1 MKIGRAIFAR
11 DFFLMENEVF
21 DQLLHPA
28 ANAAAC
34 WYHDEIII
42 PNEIGVMVGCLHQLG
57 TYLLSID
64 ADDHWGKFII

>member
-28 ANAAAC
+28 ITNAAALC
-34 WYHDEIII
+34 VIFTIFVSFSQDNALFASKASG
-42 PNEIGVMVGCLHQLG
+42 PLRSKNFKQR
-57 TYLLSID
+57 
-64 ADDHWGKFII
+64 

>member
-28 ANAAAC
+28 IT
-34 WYHDEIII
+34 II
-42 PNEIGVMVGCLHQLG
+42 LLLQLSD
-57 TYLLSID
+57 TMMKLSYQMRLE
-64 ADDHWGKFII
+64 